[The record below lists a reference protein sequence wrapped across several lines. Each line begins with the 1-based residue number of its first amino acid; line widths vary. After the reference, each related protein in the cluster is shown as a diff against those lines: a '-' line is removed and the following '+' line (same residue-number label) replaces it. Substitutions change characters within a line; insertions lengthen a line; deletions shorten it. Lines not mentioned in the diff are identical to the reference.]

1 MNIEKVTIGADPELF
16 IVKNGS
22 VVSSI
27 GLIPGVKNDPF
38 IPKGFKKGYGV
49 ETDNILAEFN
59 IPPAKSEDEFANS
72 IALMKQWINDF
83 VRSKDVR
90 YTIECTASRHV
101 SDDQL
106 QSDEAKQFGCDPD
119 YNAYTEEVN
128 PKPEGAATNLRSA
141 GFHIHV
147 GYPKQNYKTSVN
159 IIKWMDAY
167 LGVPSIILD
176 RNIERR
182 QLYGK
187 AGAFRLQPWGVE
199 YRVLS
204 SYMMSNDRLTRY
216 VYRQTMAA
224 VSHADTVDEEMFKE
238 ARDIINSNDIVGAQ
252 VFCKKYNIKTSLI

>member
-90 YTIECTASRHV
+90 YTIECTASRYV
-101 SDDQL
+101 GKDQL
-106 QSDEAKQFGCDPD
+106 QSDEAKQFGW
-119 YNAYTEEVN
+119 
-128 PKPEGAATNLRSA
+128 
-141 GFHIHV
+141 
-147 GYPKQNYKTSVN
+147 
-159 IIKWMDAY
+159 IKSSH
-167 LGVPSIILD
+167 L
-176 RNIERR
+176 IE
-182 QLYGK
+182 
-187 AGAFRLQPWGVE
+187 
-199 YRVLS
+199 
-204 SYMMSNDRLTRY
+204 
-216 VYRQTMAA
+216 
-224 VSHADTVDEEMFKE
+224 
-238 ARDIINSNDIVGAQ
+238 
-252 VFCKKYNIKTSLI
+252 